1 MISRSRGYLPHI
13 VNSQSTYFV
22 TFLLA
27 DSLPMPLLL
36 NWQNELR
43 QQRNSGNPI
52 SEELFYEYDRKIENY
67 LDKGHGNCWL
77 KNPNIAGIVK
87 NALRYFD
94 GKRYVLYAW
103 TIMPNHVHVLFTIP
117 QD

>member
-1 MISRSRGYLPHI
+1 MS
-13 VNSQSTYFV
+13 
-22 TFLLA
+22 
-27 DSLPMPLLL
+27 LLL

-67 LDKGHGNCWL
+67 LDKGHGDCWL
-77 KNPNIAGIVK
+77 KNPDIAEIVK
-87 NALRYFD
+87 DALRYFD

-103 TIMPNHVHVLFTIP
+103 TIMPNHVHVLFTIIP
-117 QD
+117 GLTVSSILHSWKALHLNKPINY